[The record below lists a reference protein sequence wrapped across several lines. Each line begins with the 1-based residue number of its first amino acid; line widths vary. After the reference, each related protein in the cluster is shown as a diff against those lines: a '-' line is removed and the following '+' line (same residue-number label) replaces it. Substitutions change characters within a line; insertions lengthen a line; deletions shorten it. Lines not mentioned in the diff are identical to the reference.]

1 MNKKWLIF
9 NGILLALFI
18 NLQYHLRFGKGSYTE
33 LQTLANMIA
42 KQQQENAVL
51 KQRNQTLTAEIAD
64 LKTDF
69 NAIEERARTE
79 LGLVKSNEVFYQI
92 VE

>member
-1 MNKKWLIF
+1 LNKKWLIF
-9 NGILLALFI
+9 NGILLALLI
-18 NLQYHLRFGKGSYTE
+18 NLQYHLRFGKSGYAE
-33 LQTLANMIA
+33 LQALTQTIA
-42 KQQQENAVL
+42 KQQQENAEL